1 MATTLEG
8 SQPAAKTTGPVCRH
22 CGAPSVGEFCCTGC
36 AYVFR
41 LVHEEGLEAYY
52 KIKDSVIPPADVAL
66 SPARDFNWLASAQA
80 EAERLA
86 GDATPQLVLDIQGIS
101 CAGCVW
107 LIERLFRK
115 TEGSSRIEINAQTG
129 QLRLTWQKGT
139 FDAAGFGR
147 LLQQFNYLLGPATAA
162 RSAPG
167 ESRGLV
173 RRIGLCAAFT
183 MNIMLFALPAY
194 FGMEPT
200 YEYAPLFG
208 TLAMGLA
215 TLSVL
220 VGGGYF
226 FKRAAASLQT
236 GLLSIDL
243 PIALG
248 IAGSYAGSLAG
259 WLLNREEYVYFDFVG
274 TFVLLMLV
282 GRWAQVAAVER
293 NQRRLLAEQPLAT
306 ALQIEAAG
314 GGRRDVLPDALR
326 EGMRFWM
333 RSGQSVPV
341 RATLDSGD
349 AEFSLAWINGESAP
363 RLYQRGQSV
372 PAGAQL
378 LTRGEVTFVAKQG
391 WGGSLLQALS
401 QATSRGE
408 FRHRMIER
416 IVQGYL
422 IAVFVVATGAAI
434 GWVSLTG
441 DWLRTGAVVT
451 AILVVSCPCAIG
463 LAFPLADEIAT
474 VRLRRSGVFVRAHDL
489 WPKLARVRTVLFD
502 KTGTLTLETPQLAN
516 PTALSSLSAHEKDV
530 LYSLVH
536 DNPHPVGRA
545 IADALLAEDRREV
558 LPGDVRE
565 EVGSGVSLTVDG
577 CEWTLGKAAWK
588 ATSGEPTAGGTAFR
602 KDGVLVANFV
612 FSEAVRDDARA
623 EIAALRRRGLE
634 VGILSGD
641 SSEKV
646 DTIAAL
652 LGVEK
657 RLVRGDLSPEDKARH
672 VSAAGDDRTLMLG
685 DGANDSLAFDRA
697 FCRGTPV
704 VHRGLLEQKA
714 DFYYLGR
721 GISGIRALLEVDDI
735 RRRTQRWLLVFS
747 VAYNFAAVGLAVA
760 GRMNPLLAAVMMP
773 ASSLASLA
781 LVGWGMRFGRSPDR
795 SRTADLNAG

>member
-1 MATTLEG
+1 MTATLE
-8 SQPAAKTTGPVCRH
+8 SHRPVSKTAGPVCRH

-41 LVHEEGLEAYY
+41 LVHEEGLESYY

-66 SPARDFNWLASAQA
+66 SPARDFNWLATAQQ
-80 EAERLA
+80 EAERP
-86 GDATPQLVLDIQGIS
+86 GQNGTPQLVLDIQGIS

-115 TEGSSRIEINAQTG
+115 AEGSSRIEINAQTG
-129 QLRLTWQKGT
+129 QLRLTWQKGV

-226 FKRAAASLQT
+226 FKRAAVSLRT
-236 GLLSIDL
+236 GLVSIDL

-248 IAGSYAGSLAG
+248 IAGSYAGSMAG
-259 WLLNREEYVYFDFVG
+259 WLLHREEYVYFDFVG

-282 GRWAQVAAVER
+282 GRWAQVTAVER

-306 ALQIEAAG
+306 ALQIEGPG
-314 GGRRDVLPDALR
+314 GSRRDVLPDALK
-326 EGMRFWM
+326 EGLRFWM
-333 RSGQSVPV
+333 RSGQSLPV
-341 RATLDSGD
+341 RAVLESGD
-349 AEFSLAWINGESAP
+349 AEFSLAWINGEVAP
-363 RLYQRGQSV
+363 RLFQRGQSV

-401 QATSRGE
+401 QATARGE
-408 FRHRMIER
+408 YRHRLIER
-416 IVQGYL
+416 VVQGYL
-422 IAVFVVATGAAI
+422 IAVFVIATAAAI
-434 GWVSLTG
+434 GWALGTG
-441 DWLRTGAVVT
+441 DLLRTGAVVT

-474 VRLRRSGVFVRAHDL
+474 VRLRRLGVFVRAHDL
-489 WPKLARVRTVLFD
+489 WPKLSRLRTILFD
-502 KTGTLTLETPQLAN
+502 KTGTLTLETPQLGN
-516 PTALSSLSAHEKDV
+516 PSALAALTAREKDV

-545 IADALLAEDRREV
+545 ISDALLAEERREV
-558 LPGDVRE
+558 IPGEVRE
-565 EVGSGVSLTVDG
+565 EVGSGVSLVVEG
-577 CEWTLGKAAWK
+577 GEWTLGKATWRA
-588 ATSGEPTAGGTAFR
+588 AAGEPALAGTAFR
-602 KDGVLVANFV
+602 REGRLVANLV
-612 FSEAVRDDARA
+612 FSEAVRDDARV
-623 EIAALRRRGLE
+623 EIAALRARRLE

-641 SSEKV
+641 SREKV
-646 DTIAAL
+646 DTIAAM
-652 LGVEK
+652 LGVER
-657 RLVRGDLSPEDKARH
+657 RLVRGDLSPEEKAQH
-672 VSAAGDDRTLMLG
+672 VEAAGDDRTLMLG

-697 FCRGTPV
+697 LCRGTPV

-721 GISGIRALLEVDDI
+721 GISGIRSLLEVDDI
-735 RRRTQRWLLVFS
+735 RRRTQRWLLIFS
-747 VAYNFAAVGLAVA
+747 VAYNLFAVGLAVA

-781 LVGWGMRFGRSPDR
+781 LVGWGMRFGRGPRPSR
-795 SRTADLNAG
+795 S